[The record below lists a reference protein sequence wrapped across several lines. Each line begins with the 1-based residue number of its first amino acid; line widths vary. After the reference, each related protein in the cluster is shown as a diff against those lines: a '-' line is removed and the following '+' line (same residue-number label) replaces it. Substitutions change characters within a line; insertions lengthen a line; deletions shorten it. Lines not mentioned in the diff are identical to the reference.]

1 MGTFKWP
8 LRIASMD
15 GQQARDIEAV
25 VDTGAAYSTLPARL
39 LRELGVAT
47 IGKRRLLLADGRRIE
62 LDYGQAWATIDG
74 ESVVTLVVFGEDDA
88 QPCWGPIRWKAYST
102 LPARLLRELGV
113 ADRQTQA
120 SAGRRTRIELD
131 YGQAWAT
138 IDGESVV
145 TLVVFGEDDA
155 QPCWGPI
162 RWKVWLWRWIRWNSD
177 WSQLTSSCTSTISR
191 WF

>member
-88 QPCWGPIRWKAYST
+88 QPCWGPIRWK
-102 LPARLLRELGV
+102 
-113 ADRQTQA
+113 
-120 SAGRRTRIELD
+120 
-131 YGQAWAT
+131 
-138 IDGESVV
+138 
-145 TLVVFGEDDA
+145 
-155 QPCWGPI
+155 
-162 RWKVWLWRWIRWNSD
+162 VWLWRWIRWNSD